1 MLQDIYK
8 KLRSNLSASSV
19 RTYSSLVRNLSE
31 KLGFEINDHK
41 DIEKHISKIVEHLRS
56 LNDKQ
61 RKTLCSALVV
71 LCDTDKGKPSEAC
84 QTLRDMMMKSI
95 KKSEEDDD
103 KLLMTTK
110 EKQNWISYN
119 DLMKRYNE
127 IENIIKPLLK
137 LEKLNKH
144 QFNQMQTYVILSFLY
159 GSGLPPRRSQ
169 DLTELKTKD
178 YDTEKDNYID
188 LKKGIVHYNIFK
200 TAKNYKGGQ
209 TIPLPTKMKKILKD
223 WLRYNDNEYLFVDSR
238 KNKLNQTKLTMLL
251 NNFFDKKVSTNM
263 IRHSY
268 LTHVYENIP
277 KDLPE
282 MMAHS
287 QNMSLKYRRV
297 DAPKN

>member
-8 KLRSNLSASSV
+8 KLRSNLSASSI
-19 RTYSSLVRNLSE
+19 RTYSSLVRNLAE
-31 KLGFEINDHK
+31 KLNIEINDSK
-41 DIEKHISKIVEHLRS
+41 DVEKHLSKIVEHLKT

-71 LCDTDKGKPSEAC
+71 LCSADKGDAC

-95 KKSEEDDD
+95 KKSEEEDE
-103 KLLMTTK
+103 KQLMTVK
-110 EKQNWISYN
+110 EKENWISYT
-119 DLMKRYNE
+119 DLMKKYNE
-127 IENIIKPLLK
+127 LENIIKPLLK

-159 GSGLPPRRSQ
+159 GAGLPPRRSQ
-169 DLTELKTKD
+169 DYTELKYKD
-178 YDTEKDNYID
+178 YDPEKDNYID
-188 LKKGIVHYNIFK
+188 LKKGIVHYNVFK

-209 TIPLPTKMKKILKD
+209 SINLPTKMKKILKD
-223 WLRYNDNEYLFVDSR
+223 WLRYAEGDYLFVDSR

-268 LTHVYENIP
+268 LTHVYENVP